1 MTVKSAKGKNFG
13 QPDGKGIR
21 EFSAARLASPVLRGL
36 LKSWL
41 VIFAAAAL
49 WAQPAPPR
57 FENSER
63 INQLV
68 RDGKLYL
75 SLQDAIALALE
86 NNLDVELQRYTRRLA
101 ATDVLRAKA
110 GGSLRGIPLSI
121 REGPT
126 SLGVP
131 VVTGSGLGGGDAPSL
146 DRLSGT
152 GAQIDLSLLG
162 SLPLSTGPVVPNLDP
177 TLTGTIGWNHQ
188 SEPQNNTFLAPLR
201 SLNSNTTTA
210 SVGIEKGLASG
221 GTLGLSFENLHQRI
235 NNPLFSFNPY
245 STSSLG
251 LNFRQPLLR
260 GFGPAVTTR
269 YIRIAKNNERVS
281 DLVFRQQ
288 IISTVHAVIRM
299 YWDLVSLSEDV
310 RVRREAVT
318 SAEQLLQDTQESART
333 GVLASIDVTRA
344 QAEVARRQRDILV
357 AQSLV
362 KQQSELLKDYLTR
375 SDESKLQELVI
386 EPTET
391 VAPPE
396 SNADQPLDDLV
407 TQAFRERP
415 DLAQA
420 RIQLQNSEISLKG
433 SRSALLPALDLVASV
448 RNNGLAG
455 TPNETTLNT
464 LPVSPPNPY
473 LVGGYGDAL
482 GQVFRR
488 NFPDYGIAAQL
499 SIPLLNR
506 AARADVARDRLQVRQ
521 QEIRLKQLE
530 KQARLEIRNAQI
542 AVEEARASFESA
554 RQERILQ
561 EQTLDAEKEKLGV
574 GASTTFLVI
583 QYQRDL
589 TQARS
594 SEATAQGSYW
604 KARAALDR
612 AIGSIL
618 SEHGINFNEAVSGA
632 ISKRP

>member
-1 MTVKSAKGKNFG
+1 MKVR
-13 QPDGKGIR
+13 I
-21 EFSAARLASPVLRGL
+21 
-36 LKSWL
+36 L
-41 VIFAAAAL
+41 VALVATAAL
-49 WAQPAPPR
+49 YAQTAPPR
-57 FENSER
+57 FQNSAR
-63 INQLV
+63 IDGLM
-68 RDGKLYL
+68 RDGKLQL
-75 SLQDAIALALE
+75 SLQEAIAMALE

-110 GGSLRGIPLSI
+110 GGSLRGIPLSV
-121 REGPT
+121 REGPAG
-126 SLGVP
+126 LGVP
-131 VVTGSGLGGGDAPSL
+131 VVTGSGLGGGDTPSL
-146 DRLSGT
+146 ERLVGS

-177 TLTGTIGWNHQ
+177 ILTAGAGWNHSSQ
-188 SEPQNNTFLAPLR
+188 PQNNTFLSPLR

-210 SVGIEKGLASG
+210 SVGIEKGLATG
-221 GTLGLSFENLHQRI
+221 GTVGLSFDNLHQRI
-235 NNPLFSFNPY
+235 NNPLLSFSPY

-251 LNFRQPLLR
+251 LSFRQPLLR

-269 YIRIAKNNERVS
+269 YIRIARNNEHVS

-299 YWDLVSLSEDV
+299 YWDLVSLNEDV
-310 RVRREAVT
+310 RVRQEAYA
-318 SAEQLLQDTQESART
+318 SAEQLLRDTQEAARE
-333 GVLASIDVTRA
+333 GVRAPIDVTRA
-344 QAEVARRQRDILV
+344 QAEISRRQRDIVV
-357 AQSLV
+357 AQSLAR
-362 KQQSELLKDYLTR
+362 QQSELLKDYLIR
-375 SDESKLQELVI
+375 SDEGKFQELLI
-386 EPTET
+386 EPTEAI
-391 VAPPE
+391 VVPAPKAE
-396 SNADQPLDDLV
+396 QPLENLV
-407 TQAFRERP
+407 SQALKDRP

-433 SRSALLPALDLVASV
+433 SRSALLPAVDFVASV

-455 TPNETTLNT
+455 TPNDATLST
-464 LPVSPPNPY
+464 LPPSIPNPY

-482 GQVFRR
+482 SQVFRR
-488 NFPDYGIAAQL
+488 NFPDYGVGVQV
-499 SIPLLNR
+499 SIPILNR
-506 AARADVARDRLQVRQ
+506 AARADVTRDQLQVRQ

-594 SEATAQGSYW
+594 SEATARGSYQ
-604 KARAALDR
+604 KAQAALDR
-612 AIGSIL
+612 AVGSIL
-618 SEHGINFNEAVSGA
+618 TDHGIDFDEAVAGV
-632 ISKRP
+632 ISAKTQP

>member
-1 MTVKSAKGKNFG
+1 MLRILAVVL
-13 QPDGKGIR
+13 
-21 EFSAARLASPVLRGL
+21 AAMSLQ
-36 LKSWL
+36 
-41 VIFAAAAL
+41 
-49 WAQPAPPR
+49 AQR
-57 FENSER
+57 FENSDR
-63 INQLV
+63 VNRLV

-75 SLQDAIALALE
+75 SLQDAIAMALE
-86 NNLDVELQRYTRRLA
+86 NNLDVELQRYNRRVA
-101 ATDVLRAKA
+101 ATDVLRARA
-110 GGSLRGIPLSI
+110 GGALRGIPLSI

-146 DRLSGT
+146 DRLAGS

-162 SLPLSTGPVVPNLDP
+162 SLPLSTGPPVPNLDP
-177 TLTGTIGWNHQ
+177 TLTGTLGWNHLSQ
-188 SEPQNNTFLAPLR
+188 PQNSTFLAPLR
-201 SLNSNTTTA
+201 SLNSNSTTA

-221 GTLGLSFENLHQRI
+221 GTVGLSFDNFHQSI
-235 NNPLFSFNPY
+235 NNPLYSYSPY
-245 STSSLG
+245 SQSSLS
-251 LNFRQPLLR
+251 LNVRQPLLR

-269 YIRIAKNNERVS
+269 YIRIARNNEQVS

-288 IISTVHAVIRM
+288 VISTVDAVIRM

-310 RVRREAVT
+310 RVRQEAVS
-318 SAEQLLQDTQESART
+318 SAEQLLRDTQEAARE
-333 GVLASIDVTRA
+333 GVRASVDVTRA
-344 QAEVARRQRDILV
+344 QAEVAKRQRDILV

-362 KQQSELLKDYLTR
+362 RQQSELLKDYLTR
-375 SDESKLQELVI
+375 SDESKLQAVLI

-391 VAPPE
+391 LVPPD
-396 SNADQPLDDLV
+396 SKPDQPLDALV
-407 TQAFRERP
+407 EQALSERP

-420 RIQLQNSEISLKG
+420 RLQLQNSEISLKG
-433 SRSALLPALDLVASV
+433 SRSALLPALDVVASAQS
-448 RNNGLAG
+448 NGLAG
-455 TPNETTLNT
+455 TPNSATVSN
-464 LPVSPPNPY
+464 LPSSTPNPY
-473 LVGGYGDAL
+473 MIGNYGDAV

-488 NFPDYGIAAQL
+488 NFPDYGVAVQL
-499 SIPLLNR
+499 SIPILNR
-506 AARADVARDRLQVRQ
+506 AARADVTRDQLQVRQ

-542 AVEEARASFESA
+542 AVDEARASFESA

-561 EQTLDAEKEKLGV
+561 EETLEAEKEKLGA

-594 SEATAQGSYW
+594 SESTAQGSYW

-618 SEHGINFNEAVSGA
+618 SEHGIDFEEAVTGRV
-632 ISKRP
+632 SKGH